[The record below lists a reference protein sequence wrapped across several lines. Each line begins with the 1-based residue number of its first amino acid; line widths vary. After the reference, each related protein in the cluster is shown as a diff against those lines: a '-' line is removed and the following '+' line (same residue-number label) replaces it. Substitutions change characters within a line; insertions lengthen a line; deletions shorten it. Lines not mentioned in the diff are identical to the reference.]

1 MPNAGGRYVVRNGKR
16 VLEHRTKPTP
26 TEYAKA
32 PEPTPA
38 AAPTKTET
46 AATKPTKAA
55 AKQEVTGNE

>member
-1 MPNAGGRYVVRNGKR
+1 MPRQGGRYEIRGGKR
-16 VLEHRTKPTP
+16 VLVHNTKPTP

-38 AAPTKTET
+38 TAPAKTET
-46 AATKPTKAA
+46 AASKPAKAA